1 MDRSHLQL
9 PGAVGVEVDR
19 VRVVRPCLLSRLFV
33 FIDGAAFPARGD
45 LGRAFYKR
53 SPFASMYSSRRTMSA
68 TLARAQVWGSGRG
81 MGGSV
86 DVGVWHVS
94 GLDA

>member
-1 MDRSHLQL
+1 MDRLHHSFM
-9 PGAVGVEVDR
+9 GAGVETSVQ
-19 VRVVRPCLLSRLFV
+19 VVRPCLLSRLFV
-33 FIDGAAFPARGD
+33 FIDGAAFPARGNS
-45 LGRAFYKR
+45 GRAFYKR
-53 SPFASMYSSRRTMSA
+53 KPLSSISSSRRTMSA